1 MEKKPRQKYK
11 TEQNPTKFVLM
22 QNVTKCYK
30 TMRSDKLGSQ
40 IEKKVKPGFLLSLM
54 FMFPEL
60 NTTKSDLTTFT
71 SKTQVFCRP
80 EWAKGGGS
88 MKMNFD
94 NFQIHI

>member
-1 MEKKPRQKYK
+1 
-11 TEQNPTKFVLM
+11 
-22 QNVTKCYK
+22 
-30 TMRSDKLGSQ
+30 MRSDKLGSQ

-94 NFQIHI
+94 NFQIHIWRSQLVRAQKLDEKNGIIC